1 MSTFQRLHR
10 RIARL
15 GAEVM
20 RLKGIVQLQD
30 DVLLITAD
38 RLNLWREIAKGQE
51 ARAIKAEA
59 RAKDTSC
66 PNCGSESGYYCD
78 ALQYASY
85 HCYRCKYALTR
96 TEAEAFGFKVGSDN
110 PTTRR

>member
-1 MSTFQRLHR
+1 
-10 RIARL
+10 
-15 GAEVM
+15 M
-20 RLKGIVQLQD
+20 RLKGIIQLQD

-59 RAKDTSC
+59 RVNDTSC
-66 PNCGSESGYYCD
+66 PNCGAGIGFYCD
-78 ALQYASY
+78 DGLSY
-85 HCYRCKYALTR
+85 HCYRCGYALTR
-96 TEAEAFGFKVGSDN
+96 TEAEAFGFKIGSNDN